1 MLLRVRRNVLS
12 VVLRIAVSVVLAV
25 GLVAGTA
32 SVAGASGE
40 RQDPQQTPQ
49 FQASADVTS
58 IIVPVTVRDGKGRIV
73 TTLEQKDFRLHID
86 ALEVPVSS
94 FWREGGLALSLA
106 LVIDVSGSMAGRRL
120 AKTLEAVN
128 EILRLLRPDDEICI
142 ITFGGGEV
150 KRRLKFEGDRSMTQ
164 RIVGSLQG
172 YGTTAL
178 YDMLS
183 AAPQVMEGARN
194 IRRAALLFTDGVDTA
209 SSMSPDQA
217 VAVLQNLADPL
228 YAIGIEPPPDDE
240 GPPDAYEELLRRFA
254 AASGGRYLR
263 VDDAARLPVFARELR
278 QELGMRYILAF
289 QTSSVGMVKW
299 RKLEVGVP
307 PGLAAQARHGYV
319 GTLP

>member
-1 MLLRVRRNVLS
+1 VLS
-12 VVLRIAVSVVLAV
+12 GVLRTAVPVALVAF
-25 GLVAGTA
+25 LVAGTV
-32 SVAGASGE
+32 SVARASGDDE
-40 RQDPQQTPQ
+40 DLQQTPQ
-49 FQASADVTS
+49 FQASAEVTS
-58 IIVPVTVRDGKGRIV
+58 IIVPVTVRDGKGRMV
-73 TTLEQKDFRLHID
+73 TTLEQRDFRLRVD
-86 ALEVPVSS
+86 TLEVPVSS

-128 EILRLLRPDDEICI
+128 EILRLLRPDDEVCI

-150 KRRLKFEGDRSMTQ
+150 RRRLKFEGDRSLAQ

-183 AAPQVMEGARN
+183 ATPQVMEGARN
-194 IRRAALLFTDGVDTA
+194 IRRATLLFTDGVDTA
-209 SSMSPDQA
+209 SNMSPDQA
-217 VAVLQNLADPL
+217 VAVLQDLADPL

-240 GPPDAYEELLRRFA
+240 GPPDTYEELLRRFA
-254 AASGGRYLR
+254 VASGGRYLH
-263 VDDAARLPVFARELR
+263 VDDAARLPVLAKELR

-289 QTSSVGMVKW
+289 QTSGLGMAKW

>member
-1 MLLRVRRNVLS
+1 MLRT
-12 VVLRIAVSVVLAV
+12 AVPVALVAF
-25 GLVAGTA
+25 LVAGTV
-32 SVAGASGE
+32 SVARASGDDE
-40 RQDPQQTPQ
+40 DLQQTPQ
-49 FQASADVTS
+49 FQASAEVTS
-58 IIVPVTVRDGKGRIV
+58 IIVPVTVRDGKGRMV
-73 TTLEQKDFRLHID
+73 TTLEQRDFRLRVD
-86 ALEVPVSS
+86 TLEVPVSS

-128 EILRLLRPDDEICI
+128 EILRLLRPDDEVCI

-150 KRRLKFEGDRSMTQ
+150 RRRLKFEGDRSLAQ

-183 AAPQVMEGARN
+183 ATPQVMEGARN
-194 IRRAALLFTDGVDTA
+194 IRRATLLFTDGVDTA
-209 SSMSPDQA
+209 SNMSPDQA
-217 VAVLQNLADPL
+217 VAVLQDLADPL

-240 GPPDAYEELLRRFA
+240 GPPDTYEELLRRFA
-254 AASGGRYLR
+254 VASGGRYLH
-263 VDDAARLPVFARELR
+263 VDDAARLPVLAKELR

-289 QTSSVGMVKW
+289 QTSGLGMAKW

>member
-1 MLLRVRRNVLS
+1 
-12 VVLRIAVSVVLAV
+12 VLRTAVPVALVAF
-25 GLVAGTA
+25 LVAGTV
-32 SVAGASGE
+32 SVARASGDDE
-40 RQDPQQTPQ
+40 DLQQTPQ
-49 FQASADVTS
+49 FQASAEVTS
-58 IIVPVTVRDGKGRIV
+58 IIVPVTVRDGKGRMV
-73 TTLEQKDFRLHID
+73 TTLEQRDFRLRVD
-86 ALEVPVSS
+86 TLEVPVSS

-128 EILRLLRPDDEICI
+128 EILRLLRPDDEVCI

-150 KRRLKFEGDRSMTQ
+150 RRRLKFEGDRSLAQ

-183 AAPQVMEGARN
+183 ATPQVMEGARN
-194 IRRAALLFTDGVDTA
+194 IRRATLLFTDGVDTA
-209 SSMSPDQA
+209 SNMSPDQA
-217 VAVLQNLADPL
+217 VAVLQDLADPL

-240 GPPDAYEELLRRFA
+240 GPPDTYEELLRRFA
-254 AASGGRYLR
+254 VASGGRYLH
-263 VDDAARLPVFARELR
+263 VDDAARLPVLAKELR

-289 QTSSVGMVKW
+289 QTSGLGMAKW